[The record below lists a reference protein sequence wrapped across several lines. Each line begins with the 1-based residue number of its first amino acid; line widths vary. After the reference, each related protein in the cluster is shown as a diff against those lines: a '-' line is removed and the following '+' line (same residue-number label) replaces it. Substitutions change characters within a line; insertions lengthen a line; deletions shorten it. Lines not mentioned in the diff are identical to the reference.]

1 MINILITE
9 IINKKG
15 LYPHALLTN
24 RQIHI
29 RYICMEIQLEYANK
43 AK

>member
-9 IINKKG
+9 IINKNG
-15 LYPHALLTN
+15 LYTHALLTN

-29 RYICMEIQLEYANK
+29 CYICTEVQLEYANK